1 VIGGAI
7 MVEKIHQFTKP
18 SLLKIKVPLS
28 LLMSLSFLV
37 GCAPQYHDF
46 SEVRWTPITEVF
58 QEAYSIEWDS
68 FENRQ
73 EIYRPLTNH
82 EFISLADGDQGAL
95 IENYQLW
102 DSKGLLFQ
110 VPVNPVTPLHISDLK
125 IRTIYS
131 QYDSHSYLNDGAIK
145 LTSFIGDKHGD
156 YDREVPFQTYQSPV
170 INVCTDYTSCGSNGD
185 FNYLT
190 KDYEV
195 NYLQYPIAED
205 GTHDWSIDT
214 LMIRITGFALGFYY
228 VKLDEIY
235 VKVVSEI
242 VMP

>member
-1 VIGGAI
+1 MTIE
-7 MVEKIHQFTKP
+7 EKRAVGVTSSRYKA
-18 SLLKIKVPLS
+18 LLS
-28 LLMSLSFLV
+28 LFLAACFLV
-37 GCAPQYHDF
+37 GCTPQYHDF
-46 SEVRWTPITEVF
+46 SEVAWTPITEVF
-58 QEAYSIEWDS
+58 QEAYSIEWES

-82 EFISLADGDQGAL
+82 EFVSLADGDHGAL
-95 IENYQLW
+95 KENYQLW

-110 VPVNPVTPLHISDLK
+110 VPVNPFTSLHISDLK

-156 YDREVPFQTYQSPV
+156 YDRVFPFQIYQSPI
-170 INVCTDYTSCGSNGD
+170 INVCTDYTICGSNGD

-195 NYLQYPIAED
+195 NYLQYSIEEN
-205 GTHDWSIDT
+205 GTHDWNIDT
-214 LMIRITGFALGFYY
+214 LMIRVTGFALGFYY

-242 VMP
+242 VMS